1 MRIGGAACHRPAA
14 AAVMERRHRQ
24 HEFDRR
30 RPQLAGRSLGC
41 SGWFCWTLPSANL
54 REQNLPLL
62 LTSLATLNVQRGLAA
77 GTTKRQVDV
86 ALGRPKETNGMVWRS
101 DLTRRWREI
110 DAISDLAGALLG
122 LDLQEIIESRNC
134 FRAGQSCEADLAHL

>member
-1 MRIGGAACHRPAA
+1 MTPNFPASTPRRLLPPLATRPPRLLPWVEGCEVRMRIGGAACHRPAA

-30 RPQLAGRSLGC
+30 RPQLADRSLGC

-101 DLTRRWREI
+101 DLTRRWHEI
-110 DAISDLAGALLG
+110 P
-122 LDLQEIIESRNC
+122 
-134 FRAGQSCEADLAHL
+134 